1 MIFQADSKP
10 KIAVENSLYY
20 YIFLLYSQFYVV
32 NSKTTTYIKALPKI
46 TRIRYFVKNTKPSKY
61 NLKTKLLKEKK

>member
-1 MIFQADSKP
+1 MIFQSDSKP

-20 YIFLLYSQFYVV
+20 YILDFYIV

-46 TRIRYFVKNTKPSKY
+46 TRIRYFVKNTKPNRY